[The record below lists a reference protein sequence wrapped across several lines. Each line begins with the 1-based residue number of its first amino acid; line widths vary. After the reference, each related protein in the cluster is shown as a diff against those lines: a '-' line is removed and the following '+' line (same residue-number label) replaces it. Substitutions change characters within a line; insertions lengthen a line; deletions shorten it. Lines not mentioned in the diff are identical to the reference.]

1 MNDFF
6 LVEEAAARNAGSR
19 EIVFFIGL
27 LQF

>member
-1 MNDFF
+1 MSDFF
-6 LVEEAAARNAGSR
+6 LVEEAAAHNAGSI